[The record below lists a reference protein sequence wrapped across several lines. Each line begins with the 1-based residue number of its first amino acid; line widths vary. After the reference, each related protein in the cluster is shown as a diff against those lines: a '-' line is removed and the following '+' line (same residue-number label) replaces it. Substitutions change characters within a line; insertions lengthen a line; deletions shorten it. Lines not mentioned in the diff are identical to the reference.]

1 MKISVNILIQVLLYD
16 EEIIKEMTDVERR
29 TLKTKRSYEEAFER
43 LRQFQNPNKEK
54 KSGIERLQQKILPK
68 VTSDLK
74 KKTINQKWLISI
86 QNELERL
93 EHSLIDTRNL
103 YILHVRQMNF
113 ALKFYFEQFIVDLDK
128 VMINYLLQMYFL
140 LSIFCSS

>member
-16 EEIIKEMTDVERR
+16 EEITKEMTDVERR

-74 KKTINQKWLISI
+74 KKRSI
-86 QNELERL
+86 
-93 EHSLIDTRNL
+93 RN
-103 YILHVRQMNF
+103 
-113 ALKFYFEQFIVDLDK
+113 D
-128 VMINYLLQMYFL
+128 
-140 LSIFCSS
+140 